1 MSITIMIENGRE
13 YVGSNMPEA
22 IETETFDCQ
31 CIDFTDDGKPEADC
45 FSCQGKGIVSF
56 TQYPFEVNL
65 ANANFRTTFSALG
78 LPTDDC
84 GTIAPHAILK
94 AINRTPIALM
104 TREEGQS
111 HQYIGL
117 VDCLKK
123 KAEDDTSTGPTM
135 IFCGISQDQAQSYQT
150 RLTAIALEAERREE
164 NLYWC

>member
-13 YVGSNMPEA
+13 YVDANMPEA

-31 CIDFTDDGKPEADC
+31 CADFSDDGKPESGC
-45 FSCQGKGIVSF
+45 WECKGTGTVSF
-56 TQYPFEVNL
+56 THYPFEVNL

-94 AINRTPIALM
+94 AINRTPLALM
-104 TREEGQS
+104 TREDGQS
-111 HQYIGL
+111 PQSIGL
-117 VDCLKK
+117 VDCIKK
-123 KAEDDTSTGPTM
+123 KSEDDTSAGPKM
-135 IFCGISQDQAQSYQT
+135 FFCGISQDQAQSYQT
-150 RLTAIALEAERREE
+150 RLAALAMEAERREE